1 MVNGFTFGSDH
12 KSTMM
17 NIQPNRCQEC
27 GEVVLG
33 RVDKKFCSDNCRS
46 SYNNKRRIINQTN
59 VKKVNMILIRN
70 RSILYDLSTRFKED
84 TLVTTF
90 QLKMMGFDFAF
101 FTHQTTDRRGRPMF
115 FCYDFGYQPLSGN
128 KLKIIKNN

>member
-1 MVNGFTFGSDH
+1 MVNGFTFGLNR
-12 KSTMM
+12 KSTKMS
-17 NIQPNRCQEC
+17 IQPNSCQEC
-27 GEVVLG
+27 GEVLLG

-46 SYNNKRRIINQTN
+46 SYNNKRRIISQTN
-59 VKKVNMILIRN
+59 VKKVNMILVRN

-101 FTHQTTDRRGRPMF
+101 FTHQTTDRRGKPMF
-115 FCYDFGYQPLSGN
+115 YCYDFGYQPLSGN
-128 KLKIIKNN
+128 KLKIIRNN

>member
-1 MVNGFTFGSDH
+1 MVNGFTFGLNH
-12 KSTMM
+12 KSTKMS
-17 NIQPNRCQEC
+17 IQPNSCQEC
-27 GEVVLG
+27 GEVLLG

-46 SYNNKRRIINQTN
+46 SYNNKRRIISQTN
-59 VKKVNMILIRN
+59 VKKVNMILVRN

-101 FTHQTTDRRGRPMF
+101 FTHQTTDRRGKPMF
-115 FCYDFGYQPLSGN
+115 YCYDFGYQPLSGN
-128 KLKIIKNN
+128 KLKIIRNN

>member
-1 MVNGFTFGSDH
+1 
-12 KSTMM
+12 M
-17 NIQPNRCQEC
+17 NIQPNRCQEG

-33 RVDKKFCSDNCRS
+33 RVDKKFCSDSCRS
-46 SYNNKRRIINQTN
+46 SHNNKRRIINQTN
-59 VKKVNMILIRN
+59 VKKVNMILVRN
-70 RSILYDLSTRFKED
+70 RSILYDLSTRFSED

-101 FTHQTTDRRGRPMF
+101 FTHQSTDRRGKPLF
-115 FCYDFGYQPLSGN
+115 FCYDFGYQPLQGN

>member
-1 MVNGFTFGSDH
+1 
-12 KSTMM
+12 M
-17 NIQPNRCQEC
+17 NIQPNCCQEC

-59 VKKVNMILIRN
+59 VKKVNMILVRN
-70 RSILYDLSTRFKED
+70 RSILYELSTRFKED

-101 FTHQTTDRRGRPMF
+101 FTHQTTDRRGKTMF
-115 FCYDFGYQPLSGN
+115 YCYDFGYQPLQGN
-128 KLKIIKNN
+128 KLKIIKNS

>member
-1 MVNGFTFGSDH
+1 MVYGFTFGLNY
-12 KSTMM
+12 KSTKM
-17 NIQPNRCQEC
+17 NIQPNRCLEC

-46 SYNNKRRIINQTN
+46 AYNNKRRIINQTN
-59 VKKVNMILIRN
+59 VKKVNMILVRN

-101 FTHQTTDRRGRPMF
+101 FTHQTTDRRGKPMF
-115 FCYDFGYQPLSGN
+115 YCYDFGYQPLSGN
-128 KLKIIKNN
+128 KLKIIRNS

>member
-1 MVNGFTFGSDH
+1 MD
-12 KSTMM
+12 
-17 NIQPNRCQEC
+17 IQPNSCQEC
-27 GEVVLG
+27 GEVLLG

-46 SYNNKRRIINQTN
+46 SYNNKRRIISQTN
-59 VKKVNMILIRN
+59 VKKVNMILVRN

-101 FTHQTTDRRGRPMF
+101 FTHQTTDRRGKPMF
-115 FCYDFGYQPLSGN
+115 YCYDFGYQPLSGN
-128 KLKIIKNN
+128 KLKIIRNN

>member
-1 MVNGFTFGSDH
+1 
-12 KSTMM
+12 M

-59 VKKVNMILIRN
+59 VKKVNMILVRN
-70 RSILYDLSTRFKED
+70 RSILYDLSIRFKED

-101 FTHQTTDRRGRPMF
+101 FTHQTTDRRGKPMF
-115 FCYDFGYQPLSGN
+115 YCYDFGYQPLSGN
-128 KLKIIKNN
+128 KLKIIRNN